1 MKPDLDKLSPSDKKQ
16 ILEALFR
23 LKRNS
28 HDFEILLNF
37 MESCLEE
44 RKVILISADI
54 ERVQKIQGEAE
65 ILKGLFELIASSEYM
80 HLNQ

>member
-44 RKVILISADI
+44 RDRKSV
-54 ERVQKIQGEAE
+54 V
-65 ILKGLFELIASSEYM
+65 
-80 HLNQ
+80 